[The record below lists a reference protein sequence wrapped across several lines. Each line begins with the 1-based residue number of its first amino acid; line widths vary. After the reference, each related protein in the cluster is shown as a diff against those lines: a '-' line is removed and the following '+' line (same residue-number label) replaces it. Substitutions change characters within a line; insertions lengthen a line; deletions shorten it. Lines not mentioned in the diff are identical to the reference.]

1 MKLTFRGSELL
12 WIRTSQVSDLTRVV
26 AVLGGKN
33 YNVSDLGKELH
44 PATLIGQLN
53 VQPVSNAVIRL
64 LREAPW
70 EEQHSEIQGPQ
81 AAVYYFGPDKGP
93 GYVMFGNA
101 PKITMVDMMLHK
113 KDSSTSRYFKSQSG
127 KECKWRLSPRRMEC
141 IAGRTTLALWEL
153 SEPEDI
159 FHARLTIQ
167 PAGLPI
173 VTEIVTTLTLNRMVA
188 TLDWQT

>member
-1 MKLTFRGSELL
+1 
-12 WIRTSQVSDLTRVV
+12 
-26 AVLGGKN
+26 
-33 YNVSDLGKELH
+33 
-44 PATLIGQLN
+44 
-53 VQPVSNAVIRL
+53 PVSNAVIRL

-113 KDSSTSRYFKSQSG
+113 KDSSTVIDQFPLLQVTERQG
-127 KECKWRLSPRRMEC
+127 MQVEI
-141 IAGRTTLALWEL
+141 IASAYGGRTTLALWEL